1 VGVSYLKETTVKKFA
16 VILFAAMSLSAFAAD
31 TAVKGYLVDLAC
43 GTANASKPGF
53 GAKHTKSCLQMP
65 DCAKSGY
72 GVLTADQK
80 VIKFDPA
87 GNKKATDFIAASN
100 KDNDFKVAVTG
111 AVTGDKMSVNNIE
124 AQ

>member
-1 VGVSYLKETTVKKFA
+1 VKKFA
-16 VILFAAMSLSAFAAD
+16 VVLFAAMSLSSFAAD

-43 GTANASKPGF
+43 GTENASKPGF

-80 VIKFDPA
+80 IIKFDPA
-87 GNKKATDFIAASN
+87 GNKKASEFIAASN
-100 KDNDFKVAVTG
+100 KENDFKVSVTG
-111 AVTGDKMSVNNIE
+111 AVNGDKMSVSNIE